1 MCGSGCT
8 VLTARGLVN
17 GEQQISTLLQNRNP
31 WTDRCKIWQSRL
43 CPWDDA
49 LCKIWCASG
58 QIGEILH
65 FTFLFIYI
73 YLISSTH
80 LQVRPLN
87 GFWRAMP
94 QTTRVV
100 LLGFKMLKLTTNPF
114 SCAKGQILAKN
125 GLWNFLTKISK
136 LCRPSNVP
144 SCKPMIELLLSDSS
158 FNLVSFVRHL
168 CGTSVRLFP
177 CRRSSLRFS
186 SWQTDVGTR

>member
-1 MCGSGCT
+1 MS
-8 VLTARGLVN
+8 VRRRPMQNLVRFWSN
-17 GEQQISTLLQNRNP
+17 RWNITLY
-31 WTDRCKIWQSRL
+31 I
-43 CPWDDA
+43 
-49 LCKIWCASG
+49 
-58 QIGEILH
+58 
-65 FTFLFIYI
+65 FIYLYI
-73 YLISSTH
+73 PYFFNSPT
-80 LQVRPLN
+80 
-87 GFWRAMP
+87 G
-94 QTTRVV
+94 QTPERILTRVV